1 MPTLTTRLIASLL
14 GAAVPAVAAL
24 AAAAP
29 DMQGF
34 TAASAATEAATEAR
48 FDAALS
54 NTEMRAWLERMSSAP
69 NQVGAP
75 HDKAN
80 AEFMLGEFKKWGW
93 DAEIETFYVLYPTP
107 KRELLEMVAPRHV
120 RAALTE
126 PPIAGDRSS
135 QHPVGALPPY
145 NVYGADGDVTGEV
158 VYVNYGMPN
167 DYKALERRGVS
178 VKGRIAIARY
188 GGGWRG
194 LKPKLAYEHGAIG
207 CLIYSDPRDD
217 GYGAA
222 DVYPVGAGRPPESLQ
237 RGSVADMPIY
247 SGDPLTPGVGATKD
261 APRLKREEAKTI
273 LKIPVLPI
281 SYADAR
287 PILES
292 LGGLRAPAE
301 FRGGLPFSYHL
312 GPGPAKVHLVV
323 ESEWSLK
330 PVYDVI
336 ARLKGSEFPDEWV
349 IRGNHHDGWVFGA
362 SDPLSGNVAM
372 MGEMKALGALAAQGW
387 RPRRTLVYASWDGE
401 EAGLLGST
409 EWVETHFTEL
419 GAHAVA
425 YVNSDSNS
433 SGFLY
438 AGGSHSLQRLV
449 NEVAAGVKDPKSA
462 ATVLAR
468 SNAESIIEGVSG
480 EGGEDGRREAQ
491 ALLAGGE
498 AEIGPLGS
506 GSDFTPFLQHT
517 GIASLNLGFGDN
529 EPGGVYHSVY
539 DTFDHYIKVEDPD
552 LSYGVALAE
561 VAGHIMLRLANAD
574 LLPFREQEFASSVSR
589 YVDEL
594 DALANHLRAQ
604 TAENDKLIDQHVFE
618 LGQQRLDP
626 LGPPPR
632 EAPVPFI
639 NLAPL
644 KNAAAALT
652 VSARALDERYTT
664 AIATGGGLT
673 RERLAAVNAD
683 LRRAEQTLLSSAGLP
698 GRGWYR
704 HMVYAPGL
712 YTGYGAKTLP
722 AVREAIEERHW
733 ADIPDQVAATAAAI
747 DAYRAVL
754 DAATA
759 KLH

>member
-1 MPTLTTRLIASLL
+1 MPTLTRRLIAALL
-14 GAAVPAVAAL
+14 GAALPAFVAVAAGT
-24 AAAAP
+24 P

-34 TAASAATEAATEAR
+34 TAASATTEAATEAR
-48 FDAALS
+48 FDAGLS
-54 NTEMRAWLERMSSAP
+54 AKEMRAWLERMSSAP

-80 AEFMLGEFKKWGW
+80 ADFMLGEFRKWGW

-120 RAALTE
+120 RASLTE

-158 VYVNYGMPN
+158 VYVNYGMPA

-188 GGGWRG
+188 GSGWRG

-222 DVYPVGAGRPPESLQ
+222 DTYPAGAGRPAESLQ

-247 SGDPLTPGVGATKD
+247 SGDPLTPGIGATKD
-261 APRLKREEAKTI
+261 APRLKREDAKTI

-292 LGGLRAPAE
+292 LGGLRAPAN

-312 GPGPAKVHLVV
+312 GPGPTKVHLVI
-323 ESEWSLK
+323 ESDWSLK

-336 ARLKGSEFPDEWV
+336 AKLKGSEFPDEWV

-362 SDPLSGNVAM
+362 EDPLSGNVSM
-372 MGEMKALGALAAQGW
+372 MGEMKALGALVAGGW
-387 RPRRTLVYASWDGE
+387 HPRRTLVYASWDGE

-409 EWVETHFTEL
+409 EWVETHVAEL
-419 GAHAVA
+419 AAHAVA
-425 YVNSDSNS
+425 YVNSDSNG

-449 NEVAAGVKDPKSA
+449 AEVAAGVNDPKVA
-462 ATVLAR
+462 ATVLAKTR
-468 SNAESIIEGVSG
+468 AQSIVEGLNG
-480 EGGEDGRREAQ
+480 GGGEDGRREAEE
-491 ALLAGGE
+491 LLAGGE
-498 AEIGPLGS
+498 LPLNPLGS

-517 GIASLNLGFGDN
+517 GIASLNLGFGDD
-529 EPGGVYHSVY
+529 EPSGVYHSIY
-539 DTFDHYIKVEDPD
+539 DTFDHYIKVDDPD
-552 LSYGVALAE
+552 LAYGVALAE
-561 VAGHIMLRLANAD
+561 VAGHTMLRLANAD
-574 LLPFREQEFASSVSR
+574 LLPFRQQEFATSVSR

-594 DALANHLRAQ
+594 DALASRLRAQ
-604 TAENDKLIDQHVFE
+604 TAQNEKLIDQHLFE
-618 LGQQRLDP
+618 LGAERLDP
-626 LGPPPR
+626 VGPPPR

-644 KNAAAALT
+644 RNAAAALA
-652 VSARALDERYTT
+652 VSARELDERYTT
-664 AIATGGGLT
+664 AIVGGEGLPH
-673 RERLAAVNAD
+673 ERLVAVNAD
-683 LRRAEQTLLSSAGLP
+683 LRRAEQALLSSAGLP

-733 ADIPDQVAATAAAI
+733 ADVPDQVTATAAAI

-754 DAATA
+754 DAAAA